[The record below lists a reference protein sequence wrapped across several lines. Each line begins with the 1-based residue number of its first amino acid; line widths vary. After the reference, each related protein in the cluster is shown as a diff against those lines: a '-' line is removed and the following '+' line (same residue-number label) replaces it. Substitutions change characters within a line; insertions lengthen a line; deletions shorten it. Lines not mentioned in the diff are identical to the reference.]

1 MSDLTEVKTNGT
13 LEENVQEL
21 ANLCQG
27 LILKQIKQDQQLN
40 KIASMFQEF
49 LSAVNKSTSYNPVEE
64 TK

>member
-1 MSDLTEVKTNGT
+1 MSDLTEVKTNAT

-27 LILKQIKQDQQLN
+27 LMLKQIKQDQQITQILE
-40 KIASMFQEF
+40 MFKEF
-49 LSAVNKSTSYNPVEE
+49 MSVANQSKPFNPVEE